1 MYDFETLIK
10 NRKLKYVHGSE
21 DSLDKDVY
29 YVFDSLPSFDA
40 CRTFCSADKSENR
53 NIIVVNNGI
62 VTDCFI
68 GTIDEVNNSL
78 FDTYKLHEQDYP
90 LIIEKKVKR
99 DIYMKDIRAV
109 RGILSTLSR
118 TQYRGDI
125 KEALRGSWTLRLDIL
140 NNIDFY
146 KINFEHL
153 DKNHNGLD
161 AKKVIAFQLGQTI
174 GLHEGVELYTKSTIS
189 LFYEEL
195 KPFLYRQEAD
205 PGILNSYV
213 DLLCDYLYEIPVI
226 EDNRL
231 VSFDDGR
238 TIDLVHEE
246 VVMDL
251 KNIIFDDF
259 SER

>member
-1 MYDFETLIK
+1 MLIK
-10 NRKLKYVHGSE
+10 ISLKQQFILLSFYINYLNKE
-21 DSLDKDVY
+21 LLDI
-29 YVFDSLPSFDA
+29 FL
-40 CRTFCSADKSENR
+40 TFSTKINFK
-53 NIIVVNNGI
+53 
-62 VTDCFI
+62 T
-68 GTIDEVNNSL
+68 NSL
-78 FDTYKLHEQDYP
+78 KIQIKYHD
-90 LIIEKKVKR
+90 KKYEREMKKR
-99 DIYMKDIRAV
+99 M
-109 RGILSTLSR
+109 
-118 TQYRGDI
+118 
-125 KEALRGSWTLRLDIL
+125 
-140 NNIDFY
+140 
-146 KINFEHL
+146 FEHL

-161 AKKVIAFQLGQTI
+161 AKKVIAFQLGQAI

-213 DLLCDYLYEIPVI
+213 DFLCDYLYEIPVI